1 MYRPLSTVPF
11 VLTSTSP
18 SAATYFQPG
27 PLDTW
32 LGTEDRVVP
41 LGTPVFVVSAYLHWL
56 GVAEQLRPS
65 AWAWPR
71 APTQTRTPTT
81 AIAAAATTVT
91 PYRRLRGPENPRPP
105 DSGEPGPPGEPGGCR
120 PMRIWLAEFRSVV
133 MALPSVTCGLCCPN
147 HSR

>member
-27 PLDTW
+27 PLDT
-32 LGTEDRVVP
+32 LVGTEDRVVP
-41 LGTPVFVVSAYLHWL
+41 LGTPVFVASTELHRW
-56 GVAEQLRPS
+56 GVAEELRLS
-65 AWAWPR
+65 AWPWPR

-91 PYRRLRGPENPRPP
+91 PYRRLLRP
-105 DSGEPGPPGEPGGCR
+105 
-120 PMRIWLAEFRSVV
+120 
-133 MALPSVTCGLCCPN
+133 VTP
-147 HSR
+147 